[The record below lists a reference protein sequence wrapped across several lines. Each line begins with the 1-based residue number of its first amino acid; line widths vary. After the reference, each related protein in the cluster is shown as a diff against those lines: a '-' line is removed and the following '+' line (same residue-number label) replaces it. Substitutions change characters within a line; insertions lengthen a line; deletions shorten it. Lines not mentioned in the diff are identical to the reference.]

1 MKKPR
6 PIGGILEQTLKSLEL
21 DVSLKNY
28 SLFGA
33 WEEIVGE
40 VIARQ
45 AQPRSIRN
53 RILFIDVSHP
63 TWVQQLQFLKPN
75 LLQKINT
82 YLGEP
87 RIQDIR
93 FRLGKI
99 ESSSSPLRNVPLPQM
114 GKCDEAM
121 LERIEGLL
129 AKVKDEDM
137 RKALRSFFTKGA
149 ALERHRGEKNS
160 E

>member
-6 PIGGILEQTLKSLEL
+6 LIGSILEQTLKSLEL

-82 YLGEP
+82 HLGEP

-99 ESSSSPLRNVPLPQM
+99 ESSSSPLRNVPLPHM
-114 GKCDEAM
+114 EKCDEAM
-121 LERIEGLL
+121 LQRMEGLL
-129 AKVKDEDM
+129 KKIEDEEM
-137 RKALRSFFTKGA
+137 RKALRSVFTRGA
-149 ALERHRGEKNS
+149 ALERYRREKKP

>member
-1 MKKPR
+1 MKKPKL
-6 PIGGILEQTLKSLEL
+6 IGGILEQTLKSLEL

-33 WEEIVGE
+33 WQEIVGE

-82 YLGEP
+82 YLGES

-99 ESSSSPLRNVPLPQM
+99 ESSPPLRNDPLPDM
-114 GKCDEAM
+114 EKCDEAM
-121 LERIEGLL
+121 LQSMEGLL
-129 AKVKDEDM
+129 KRIEDEEM
-137 RKALRSFFTKGA
+137 RKALRSLFTRGA
-149 ALERHRGEKNS
+149 ALERHRRERKP

>member
-1 MKKPR
+1 MKKPVL
-6 PIGGILEQTLKSLEL
+6 IGGILEQTLKSLEL

-45 AQPRSIRN
+45 AQPRSVRN
-53 RILFIDVSHP
+53 RILFVDVSHP
-63 TWVQQLQFLKPN
+63 TWGQQLQFLKPN
-75 LLQKINT
+75 LLQKINA

-99 ESSSSPLRNVPLPQM
+99 ESPSKPLRNAPLPQLN
-114 GKCDEAM
+114 KPDDAM
-121 LERIEGLL
+121 LERIDGLL
-129 AKVKDEDM
+129 GKVEDEEM
-137 RKALRSFFTKGA
+137 RKALRSVFTRGA
-149 ALERHRGEKNS
+149 ALECYRRKKTS